1 MNKIANVENKICSV
15 ETMSRH
21 PELYHYTKPEAFEGI
36 VGSQTLWCSHYR
48 EMLDDTEVRLMRG
61 LLPPAVAPLMDE
73 IIAKRNR
80 HERRVW
86 VAGGG
91 GNRTALDLV
100 KSLYAAT
107 IDGKAVYSAL
117 DPYLFSFSTHADDTV
132 FDREHGIRSQW
143 DGYAGPL
150 GYCLVFDTS
159 EVATSLIQEGAT
171 RYWAWLML
179 QPVRYGD
186 RPVEELF
193 PELVHGLADTL
204 RQLLNGVRSPEV
216 AAKEF
221 LIGTTLLKQVKY
233 KPEREVRIVAIPG
246 TAQAAKYAAKEFPNE
261 FDATAPLPQIKTNLK
276 TGRRYV
282 ALGCDC
288 RSSGSSSVPARIRK
302 DVPRSQARYWQ
313 TFQSLR
319 RVVSEWISAGRRLL
333 RGVEIAL
340 VWLAPDTR

>member
-1 MNKIANVENKICSV
+1 MNKIANVENEICSV

-61 LLPPAVAPLMDE
+61 LLPPAVAPLMNA
-73 IIAKRNR
+73 IIEKRNR
-80 HERRVW
+80 QTRRRW
-86 VAGGG
+86 KATGG
-91 GNRTALDLV
+91 GNQTALDLV
-100 KSLYAAT
+100 DSLYGAT
-107 IDGKAVYSAL
+107 IDGKADYSTL
-117 DPYLFSFSTHADDTV
+117 DPYLFSFSTHADDTA

-143 DGYAGPL
+143 DGYAGPD
-150 GYCLVFDTS
+150 GYCLVFDTC
-159 EVATSLIQEGAT
+159 EVAEILKREGAT

-186 RPVEELF
+186 RPVDELF

-204 RQLLNGVRSPEV
+204 QQFLSGIRTPEV

-221 LIGTTLLKQVKY
+221 LIGTTLLKQAKY

-246 TAQAAKYAAKEFPNE
+246 TAKAAKYAAKEFPTE
-261 FDATAPLPQIKTNLK
+261 FDATAPIPEIRANPK

-282 ALGCDC
+282 ALFDGLLGLRLPIKRVIVGPGEDKEG
-288 RSSGSSSVPARIRK
+288 RVKFASSILV
-302 DVPRSQARYWQ
+302 DVPI
-313 TFQSLR
+313 T
-319 RVVSEWISAGRRLL
+319 ISRC
-333 RGVEIAL
+333 
-340 VWLAPDTR
+340 P